1 MKIMKIVFWPSDWR
15 IHFQLFRK
23 NGSGISQERNYGM
36 SPQVNR
42 LLFSGVSNWIE
53 VTLEMILAFPCQ
65 RSDCP
70 SLSPHFLQLNHKH
83 LNITSPFSPSRCF
96 HEQRIKRLNIWCIT
110 ARGKAE
116 TWIFNRLVWIVELV
130 LERLKLCTSQSSRTF
145 YKGSW
150 WKTSLVWSWLYF
162 TYCDEEVS
170 SHVLRTL
177 KDFL

>member
-96 HEQRIKRLNIWCIT
+96 HEQRIKR
-110 ARGKAE
+110 
-116 TWIFNRLVWIVELV
+116 IFDALQRAAKPK
-130 LERLKLCTSQSSRTF
+130 LEFSIDWFGLWNLC
-145 YKGSW
+145 
-150 WKTSLVWSWLYF
+150 
-162 TYCDEEVS
+162 
-170 SHVLRTL
+170 L
-177 KDFL
+177 KDLSYALLSLHEHFIRVVGERPRWFGHGYISLIVTKRFRVMC

>member
-1 MKIMKIVFWPSDWR
+1 MKIIKIVFWPSNWS

-83 LNITSPFSPSRCF
+83 LNITSPFLLVAAFMNRGL
-96 HEQRIKRLNIWCIT
+96 KRLNTWCIT

-116 TWIFNRLVWIVELV
+116 TWIFNRLFWIVELV
-130 LERLKLCTSQSSRTF
+130 LERLYSFL
-145 YKGSW
+145 
-150 WKTSLVWSWLYF
+150 SLHENFIRVVGERPRWFGHGYISLIVTKRF
-162 TYCDEEVS
+162 RVMC
-170 SHVLRTL
+170 
-177 KDFL
+177 